1 MLKRFERERES
12 AARGSPHVRV
22 RPQDVHAMQRLPM
35 REGVNIAKTSRSCQV
50 IFETFQYSSHPP
62 LGTRQLRAPR
72 LHLRLARLH
81 SEGHNPKC
89 T

>member
-12 AARGSPHVRV
+12 AARGSPHGRV

-35 REGVNIAKTSRSCQV
+35 REGVNIAKTRRSCQV
-50 IFETFQYSSHPP
+50 IFETFQYSSQPSAVN
-62 LGTRQLRAPR
+62 LQLRAPG
-72 LHLRLARLH
+72 LHVWLARLH